1 MDCSLPAS
9 SVCGM
14 SQARILELV
23 AISFSGNLPNLGIE
37 PMSPA
42 LTDEFFTTEPPGKP
56 KEGIAAEEEAEVNSV
71 VDYEMSLFHSLKD
84 AGKDW
89 NFLSI
94 PSDCETGFLLT
105 QLCRVWGTWNPLRCS
120 DNVFSFPF
128 GENFPF

>member
-9 SVCGM
+9 SVCGI

-56 KEGIAAEEEAEVNSV
+56 KEGIAAEEKAEVNLWWI
-71 VDYEMSLFHSLKD
+71 MKC
-84 AGKDW
+84 
-89 NFLSI
+89 LSSI
-94 PSDCETGFLLT
+94 L
-105 QLCRVWGTWNPLRCS
+105 
-120 DNVFSFPF
+120 
-128 GENFPF
+128 